1 VAAATADAAG
11 GRDQGMGRQ
20 LRSEFTMLAALPV
33 AQLWSQADERA
44 RQIREPGVRIQQS
57 SWQFDLPD

>member
-1 VAAATADAAG
+1 MVTAADAAA
-11 GRDQGMGRQ
+11 GRNQGMGRQ
-20 LRSEFTMLAALPV
+20 LRSELKMLTALPV
-33 AQLWSQADERA
+33 AQLRSQADDRA